1 METMTDLTQVHTD
14 DLVREMERRLEEGT
28 VGFAGLYSSN
38 QIMFREAWTSAMD
51 LLHDLCNGD
60 FDKWN
65 PHRQLMIDVLNR
77 HEGDRVQNRRRVF
90 ALNTTQ
96 LGRESE
102 YQ

>member
-1 METMTDLTQVHTD
+1 MDLSDVHTD
-14 DLVREMERRLEEGT
+14 ELVAEVEKRLEAGIL
-28 VGFAGLYSSN
+28 GHNGLYSSN
-38 QIMFREAWTSAMD
+38 QIMFRESWADVMD

-65 PHRQLMIDVLNR
+65 PHRQLMIGALNR